1 MLPQHQAHNFFS
13 GHVSANSQRSFLLF
27 SPVTRTTYQASSSS
41 SQLESLTRSSSFLLH
56 ILGHT
61 FPRCVFL
68 LVCLRVF
75 FHTFLLLRKVL
86 DLSCSFCQKETRVSL
101 GLQEKLPSVV
111 LRADSFL
118 SPQPDP
124 PCFHSL
130 GWLIVQ
136 PPVLFLLTDFSLG
149 SG

>member
-1 MLPQHQAHNFFS
+1 MS
-13 GHVSANSQRSFLLF
+13 SANSQRSFFLF
-27 SPVTRTTYQASSSS
+27 YPVTRTTYQASSSS

-56 ILGHT
+56 ILVMH
-61 FPRCVFL
+61 FPRCVSFL
-68 LVCLRVF
+68 SAFTCI
-75 FHTFLLLRKVL
+75 
-86 DLSCSFCQKETRVSL
+86 LSCLSPPSGRFWTCLVPSVRRKL
-101 GLQEKLPSVV
+101 GSVWACSKNLPSVV
-111 LRADSFL
+111 LWADSFL

-130 GWLIVQ
+130 GWLMVQ